1 MLHSNNNICRYF
13 WRINKSCCSFFKRI
27 TYLFIAL
34 FIFQITSLAQDLENI
49 GKQKPFQIHGG
60 LGFNYTGT
68 YTNDSNRVPMPSFW
82 SASLNLNASVYGISI
97 PFSAVLTNGK
107 FSASNSFSR
116 FGLSPRYKWITAHL
130 GYRQYDYS
138 PFTVTGQSFLGGGI
152 ELRPWYL
159 RMGLFGGKL
168 RNAFEV
174 DSSKIFEQNIPGSYP
189 LNITTEQGVNYYS
202 QKPSYMRKGWGAK
215 LGFGKESN
223 FVDFIFFK
231 GYDVSSSLKQEN
243 STLHLSPEENVV
255 LGLNIFQRFAK
266 HFSISVN
273 GAASIYTMDA
283 TADLITDDFP
293 MKNIITGIIPITIA
307 TEFQWA
313 TEANFNVNY
322 PNFSINTAYK
332 RIQPNFK
339 SMGISSYLTD
349 LNLISIQPSWSLWK
363 QKIRFMNVFQYQS
376 DNLNGYKQLTSKRT
390 MLNSSVSMNLSNNF
404 GIDFNFNRNS
414 LTQEKSKASV
424 PDSIQAS
431 QKSNSITVTPH
442 YIFTTDK
449 ISNVTSIV
457 TSYTSMKNRMA
468 NNQNNNIQNLYATI
482 NNALVVLS
490 SGWNFNGGV
499 NFNSAETS
507 LNSLQSYGF
516 IAGVTK
522 SVFKNSLTLTN
533 SNTLL
538 WNVLDGNQNGNTF
551 SVDLSG
557 AYNFLKNQSINL
569 SINYLYSPANGVYNI
584 SDFNQTRIMLG
595 YNYNF

>member
-1 MLHSNNNICRYF
+1 M
-13 WRINKSCCSFFKRI
+13 NKIISI
-27 TYLFIAL
+27 LFLSLL
-34 FIFQITSLAQDLENI
+34 FYIFGTAQDLENI
-49 GKQKPFQIHGG
+49 GKQKPFQIHGDLG
-60 LGFNYTGT
+60 LNYTGT
-68 YTNDSNRVPMPSFW
+68 YTNDSNRIPMPNFW
-82 SASLNLNASVYGISI
+82 SANLNLNASLYGISI
-97 PFSAVLTNGK
+97 PFTAVLTNGK
-107 FSASNSFSR
+107 FSASNSFNR

-138 PFTVTGQSFLGGGI
+138 PFTVTGQSFFGGGI
-152 ELRPWYL
+152 ELRPWFL
-159 RMGLFGGKL
+159 RFGLFGGRL

-174 DSSKIFEQNIPGSYP
+174 DSSKVFEQNIPGSYP

-202 QKPSYMRKGWGAK
+202 QKPSYTRKGWGAK
-215 LGFGKESN
+215 LGFGKQN
-223 FVDFIFFK
+223 NYVDFIFFK
-231 GYDVSSSLKQEN
+231 GYDISSSLKQEN

-255 LGLNIFQRFAK
+255 LGLNIFQRIAK
-266 HFSISVN
+266 HFTININ

-283 TADLITDDFP
+283 SADVISENYP
-293 MKNIITGIIPITIA
+293 MKDFISKIIPITTA
-307 TEFQWA
+307 TELQWA

-322 PNFSINTAYK
+322 PNFSLNTAYK

-349 LNLISIQPSWSLWK
+349 LNMISIQPSWSILK

-390 MLNSSVSMNLSNNF
+390 MLNSSVSMNLSNSF
-404 GIDFNFNRNS
+404 GVDLNYNFNS
-414 LTQEKSKASV
+414 LAQEKSKASI

-431 QKSNSITVTPH
+431 QKSNTITLTPH

-457 TSYTSMKNRMA
+457 TSFTSMKNRMA
-468 NNQNNNIQNLYATI
+468 NNQNNDIENLYGTV
-482 NNALVVLS
+482 NNAMVLLS
-490 SGWNFNGGV
+490 SGWNFNGGI
-499 NFNSAETS
+499 NFNSAKTS
-507 LNSLQSYGF
+507 MNSLQSFGF

-533 SNTLL
+533 NNTLL
-538 WNVLDGNQNGNTF
+538 WNILDGNSNGNTF

-557 AYNFLKNQSINL
+557 AYNFMKSHSINL

-584 SDFNQTRIMLG
+584 SNFNQTRIMLG
-595 YNYNF
+595 YQYNF

>member
-1 MLHSNNNICRYF
+1 MKKKIFPL
-13 WRINKSCCSFFKRI
+13 FFF
-27 TYLFIAL
+27 LFAFL
-34 FIFQITSLAQDLENI
+34 VYAKAQNLENI
-49 GKQKPFQIHGG
+49 SKQKPFQIHGG

-82 SASLNLNASVYGISI
+82 SANLNLNASVYGISI

-107 FSASNSFSR
+107 LSATNSFNR
-116 FGLSPRYKWITAHL
+116 FGLSPHYKWITLHG

-159 RMGLFGGKL
+159 RFGLFGGQL
-168 RNAFEV
+168 RRAYEI

-189 LNITTEQGVNYYS
+189 LNISTEQGINYYS
-202 QKPSYMRKGWGAK
+202 QKPSYTRKGWGAK

-231 GYDVSSSLKQEN
+231 GYDVTTSLKQEN
-243 STLHLSPEENVV
+243 SKLHLSPEENVV

-266 HFSISVN
+266 HFTISIN
-273 GAASIYTMDA
+273 GAASVYTMDA
-283 TADLITDDFP
+283 SADVISGDFP
-293 MKNIITGIIPITIA
+293 MKSLISKVIPITTA

-313 TEANFNVNY
+313 TDAVFNVNY

-349 LNLISIQPSWSLWK
+349 LSMISIQPSWSMWK

-376 DNLNGYKQLTSKRT
+376 DNLNGYKQLTSKRM
-390 MLNSSVSMNLSNNF
+390 MLNSSVSMSLSNSF
-404 GIDFNFNRNS
+404 GIDLNYNYNS
-414 LTQEKSKASV
+414 LAQEKSKISI
-424 PDSIQAS
+424 PDSIQSS
-431 QKSNSITVTPH
+431 QKSTSITLTPH
-442 YIFTTDK
+442 YIFTNDK
-449 ISNVTSIV
+449 ISNVTSLV
-457 TSYTSMKNRMA
+457 TSYTNMKNQMA
-468 NNQNNNIQNLYATI
+468 KNQNNNIQNLYATI
-482 NNALVVLS
+482 NDALVLLS
-490 SGWNFNGGV
+490 SGWNINGGL
-499 NFNSAETS
+499 NFNSAKTS
-507 LNSLQSYGF
+507 QNSLQSYGF

-522 SVFKNSLTLTN
+522 TILNNSLTLTN

-538 WNVLDGNQNGNTF
+538 WNVLDGNPNGNTF
-551 SVDLSG
+551 SIDLSG
-557 AYNFLKNQSINL
+557 SYNFLKNQSINL
-569 SINYLYSPANGVYNI
+569 AVNYLFSPANGVYNI

-595 YNYNF
+595 YQYNF